1 MLAILVAG
9 QLGPDEDEPAVPSVN
24 FDLWADSRGY
34 LELEFWSENLRL
46 EQVLALAER
55 ITNTTGCRMS
65 RAQRDAELIT
75 SAAGRRTAQSG
86 IRRREKRFAFDTP
99 G

>member
-34 LELEFWSENLRL
+34 LELEFWSENLHP

-55 ITNTTGCRMS
+55 ITNTTGCRM
-65 RAQRDAELIT
+65 
-75 SAAGRRTAQSG
+75 AAHNVTQS
-86 IRRREKRFAFDTP
+86 
-99 G
+99 